1 MSPLLKE
8 FLNKRVVVV
17 TTEGQCVCATL
28 EGFDNSTNL
37 LISQV
42 KDRVSGEKI
51 ASSYVLRGSQIVC
64 CGLLE
69 NSADSDIELA
79 SQGVESLKDT
89 RNYVP
94 NEHVVWQKVWA
105 AKQQQQQQ
113 NQKQQHTLNASSASH
128 EK

>member
-1 MSPLLKE
+1 MSPLLKD

-42 KDRVSGEKI
+42 KDRVSGENL
-51 ASSYVLRGSQIVC
+51 ASSYVLRGNQIVC

-69 NSADSDIELA
+69 DSEKELA
-79 SQGVESLKDT
+79 FQGAKSLKDT

-94 NEHVVWQKVWA
+94 DEHVVWQQVWA
-105 AKQQQQQQ
+105 QKQ
-113 NQKQQHTLNASSASH
+113 QQHTLQTSH
-128 EK
+128 EN